1 MPTALS
7 LAPLTLAAVLVLS
20 GLAKLPDPGAT
31 TSMVAALR
39 LPALLRQRW
48 VSLALPALELAVA
61 VLLLTPWPWTYALGA
76 SGALALCVVFLVVVV
91 RAMGFHPRPTCSCFG
106 RVGDHRI
113 TGRTVLRNALL
124 VALSLVAL
132 LIALDGG
139 SAGAMVGAWT
149 ADDWLWL
156 GMTLAVAATAVLV
169 LGRGP
174 ATSPDIPDPSQR
186 PAGTTVTAGTAGTG
200 LSAPGPGRGAAAGVV
215 VDEDLRPSSL
225 IALTR
230 AGPQLLVLV
239 NCWCGPTFA
248 VIDELPRWRER
259 LPHLGMPLVHTLAP
273 WGEPRLQGVDGVLW
287 DPGSQ
292 LWAALDAGAGP
303 AAVLVDRGGE
313 LLRGPVT
320 GIPAIEDLVEHLV
333 ADRERGS

>member
-39 LPALLRQRW
+39 LPALLRRRW
-48 VSLALPALELAVA
+48 VALSLPALELVVA

-76 SGALALCVVFLVVVV
+76 SGALALCVAFLVVVV

-132 LIALDGG
+132 LIALDGS
-139 SAGAMVGAWT
+139 SAGALVAGSST
-149 ADDWLWL
+149 QDRLWL

-169 LGRGP
+169 LGRGAP
-174 ATSPDIPDPSQR
+174 EDASDP
-186 PAGTTVTAGTAGTG
+186 PTEPAGTAGTG
-200 LSAPGPGRGAAAGVV
+200 RSGPGAGRSPATGVV

-248 VIDELPRWRER
+248 VLEELPRWRER
-259 LPHLGMPLVHTLAP
+259 LPQLGVPLVHTLAP

-292 LWAALDAGAGP
+292 LWTALDAGAGP
-303 AAVLVDRGGE
+303 SAVLVDRGGV

-320 GIPAIEDLVEHLV
+320 GIPAIEELVDHLA
-333 ADRERGS
+333 ADPRWGS

>member
-39 LPALLRQRW
+39 LPALLRRRW
-48 VSLALPALELAVA
+48 VSLALPTLELAVA

-76 SGALALCVVFLVVVV
+76 SGALALCAAFLVVVV

-139 SAGAMVGAWT
+139 SAGALVAGSSMQ
-149 ADDWLWL
+149 DRLWL

-169 LGRGP
+169 LGRGAP
-174 ATSPDIPDPSQR
+174 EDASDP
-186 PAGTTVTAGTAGTG
+186 PAGTGRSGDGAGRSPAT
-200 LSAPGPGRGAAAGVV
+200 GVV
-215 VDEDLRPSSL
+215 VDENLRPSSL
-225 IALTR
+225 VALTR

-248 VIDELPRWRER
+248 VLDELPRWRER
-259 LPHLGMPLVHTLAP
+259 LPQLGVPLVHTLAP
-273 WGEPRLQGVDGVLW
+273 WSEPRLQGVEGVLW

-292 LWAALDAGAGP
+292 LWEALDAGAGP
-303 AAVLVDRGGE
+303 SAVLVDRGGV

-320 GIPAIEDLVEHLV
+320 GTPAIEELVDHL
-333 ADRERGS
+333 AGDPRWGP

>member
-39 LPALLRQRW
+39 LPAVLRRRW

-139 SAGAMVGAWT
+139 SAGAMVAAWT

-169 LGRGP
+169 LGRGAP
-174 ATSPDIPDPSQR
+174 EDASDP
-186 PAGTTVTAGTAGTG
+186 PTVPAGTG
-200 LSAPGPGRGAAAGVV
+200 LSAPGPGRSPAAGVV

-248 VIDELPRWRER
+248 VLDELPRWRER
-259 LPHLGMPLVHTLAP
+259 LPHLGVPLVHTLAP
-273 WGEPRLQGVDGVLW
+273 WGEPRLQGVDDVLW

-303 AAVLVDRGGE
+303 AAVLVDRGGV
-313 LLRGPVT
+313 LLRGPIT
-320 GIPAIEDLVEHLV
+320 GIPAIEELVEHLA